1 MTENVARKR
10 TLVVAVGNQKGGVG
24 KTTNTVH
31 LATALGELGRK
42 CLIIDLDMNHGATRH
57 FGISPE
63 GYVGSF
69 EVLIGAEENP
79 AAVILS
85 EADREEGVVLPRNVH
100 IIVGRRMLEA
110 VDQVL
115 AEKNKFLAK
124 QDILLEPLKKL
135 RGLYDYVF
143 LDTAPNATTPTIAAY
158 KAADLFILSALPDP
172 FAIAGL
178 NDALSDIQAA
188 QSHGNPNLRLLG
200 VILSAV
206 DKRTRLAHQL
216 TSYIEG
222 LFSPGGEDSLKF
234 RTEISRS
241 TVIPEAQKAGRTV
254 FDTEPAHKVA
264 EQYRELA
271 REVEARVAAL
281 YGPGVPRQAGART
294 EAEATGETQAAMGEG

>member
-1 MTENVARKR
+1 MTDNMTRKR

-178 NDALSDIQAA
+178 NDALADIQAA
-188 QSHGNPNLRLLG
+188 QAHGNPNLQLLG

-222 LFSPGGEDSLKF
+222 LFSPGGADSLKF

-271 REVEARVAAL
+271 REVEARVAVL
-281 YGPGVPRQAGART
+281 YGPEVPHQPILRAAS
-294 EAEATGETQAAMGEG
+294 AEETQTAVGEG

>member
-1 MTENVARKR
+1 MADSSRQR
-10 TLVVAVGNQKGGVG
+10 QTLVVAVGNQKGGVG

-42 CLIIDLDMNHGATRH
+42 CLIMDLDMNHGATRH

-63 GYVGSF
+63 GFVGSF

-85 EADREEGVVLPRNVH
+85 EADRDEGVVLPKNVH
-100 IIVGRRMLEA
+100 VIVGRRMLEA

-124 QDILLEPLKKL
+124 QDILLEPLRKL
-135 RGLYDYVF
+135 RGEYDYIF

-178 NDALSDIQAA
+178 NDALADIQAA
-188 QSHGNPNLRLLG
+188 QQHGNPKLMLLG
-200 VILSAV
+200 VVLSAV
-206 DKRTRLAHQL
+206 DKRTRLAQQL
-216 TSYIEG
+216 TNYIES
-222 LFSPGGEDSLKF
+222 LFAPDGSESLKF

-241 TVIPEAQKAGRTV
+241 TAIPEAQKAGRTV
-254 FDTEPAHKVA
+254 FDTDPAHKVA

-271 REVEARVAAL
+271 REVEARVSILRAPPRTDAQPAQAVPAASD
-281 YGPGVPRQAGART
+281 VR
-294 EAEATGETQAAMGEG
+294 AAVGEG

>member
-1 MTENVARKR
+1 MADNSVRRR
-10 TLVVAVGNQKGGVG
+10 THVVAVGNQKGGVG

-31 LATALGELGRK
+31 LATALGLLGKK

-63 GYVGSF
+63 GFMGSF

-79 AAVILS
+79 QAVILT
-85 EADREEGVVLPRNVH
+85 EADREDGVVLPPNVH

-124 QDILLEPLKKL
+124 QDILIEPLKKL
-135 RGLYDYVF
+135 RGEYDYIF

-178 NDALSDIQAA
+178 SDALLDIKAA
-188 QSHGNPNLRLLG
+188 QEHGNPDLRLLG

-216 TSYIEG
+216 TTYIEN
-222 LFSPGGEDSLKF
+222 LFAPGGSESLKF
-234 RTEISRS
+234 RTEVSRS

-264 EQYRELA
+264 DQYRELA
-271 REVEARVAAL
+271 REVEARVRMLEDDALPMPAAAT
-281 YGPGVPRQAGART
+281 PRAPAANETRAAVG
-294 EAEATGETQAAMGEG
+294 EA

>member
-1 MTENVARKR
+1 MVQSQTRRR
-10 TLVVAVGNQKGGVG
+10 THVVAVGNQKGGVG

-42 CLIIDLDMNHGATRH
+42 CLIMDLDMNHGATRH
-57 FGISPE
+57 FGVTPE
-63 GYVGSF
+63 GFMGSF

-79 AAVILS
+79 LTVIVT
-85 EADREEGVVLPRNVH
+85 EEDREDGVVLPPNVH
-100 IIVGRRMLEA
+100 LICGRRSLEA

-135 RGLYDYVF
+135 RGEYDYIF

-178 NDALSDIQAA
+178 SDALTDIRAA
-188 QSHGNPNLRLLG
+188 QEHGNPDLKLLG

-206 DKRTRLAHQL
+206 DKRTRLANQL
-216 TSYIEG
+216 TNYIES
-222 LFSPGGEDSLKF
+222 LFAPGGGVSLKF

-254 FDTEPAHKVA
+254 FDTNPAHKVA
-264 EQYRELA
+264 EQYRALA
-271 REVEARVAAL
+271 REVEVRVAMLDATPEL
-281 YGPGVPRQAGART
+281 GSVTPGEP
-294 EAEATGETQAAMGEG
+294 ATNETQMAVGEQ

>member
-1 MTENVARKR
+1 MVDNVARKR
-10 TLVVAVGNQKGGVG
+10 TFVIAVGNQKGGVG
-24 KTTNTVH
+24 KTTNTIH

-85 EADREEGVVLPRNVH
+85 EEDREEGVVLPKNVH

-124 QDILLEPLKKL
+124 QDILIEPLKKL

-178 NDALSDIQAA
+178 NDALSDIHAA
-188 QSHGNPNLRLLG
+188 QLHGNPNLQLLG

-216 TSYIEG
+216 TSYIES
-222 LFSPGGEDSLKF
+222 LFAPVGAESLKF

-241 TVIPEAQKAGRTV
+241 TVIPEAQKVGRTV

-271 REVEARVAAL
+271 REVEARVTAL
-281 YGPGVPRQAGART
+281 YGSGGDRTTSART
-294 EAEATGETQAAMGEG
+294 APESETRAAVGEG